1 MQPSAHGKSELDSAT
16 VPALEET
23 RCEKPFSHQTG
34 SNIMSFLKR
43 NAFVLLTVAAVAL
56 GIVLGMFLR
65 RNKMSPREIQY
76 LTFPGELLMRVLQMV
91 VLPLIISSLISG
103 MSSVNRKSY
112 GRIGLRAF
120 GYYLL
125 TTLLAAFTGIVL
137 AVTIQP
143 GHSSRSIPVTSA
155 VQVEVIEG
163 PDAFLDLIR
172 NMFPSNLVEACFK
185 KFKTVYSRGAP
196 TGINGASAKNDTV
209 AMPGSSDGV
218 NTLGLL
224 VFSVA
229 FGYILGSMEA
239 EGKPVREF
247 FDCLNKAVMNLVNIV
262 IWYTPV
268 GMFFLVAGQIVEI
281 TDVGEMGREVVMY
294 SLTVIAGLL
303 IHCFFTLPLIYF
315 AVTRRNP
322 FTFMGGVLQAL
333 ATAFGTSS
341 SSATL
346 PVTLK
351 CMEVNHNMDK
361 QVTRFMLPTGATMN
375 MDGGALYEAV
385 AALFVAQTHDMDFS
399 LGQIIVLS
407 LIVTV
412 VSTGGA
418 GIPQAGIVSLLIVLS
433 SVGLPTED
441 ISILLI
447 VDWMLDR
454 VRTATNVLGDCI
466 GVGVVQHLSRHDL
479 QSSRP
484 AEEDLHLQVS

>member
-1 MQPSAHGKSELDSAT
+1 MQPSSHRKSELDSAT

-56 GIVLGMFLR
+56 GIVLGFFLR
-65 RNKMSPREIQY
+65 RNKMSPREIKY
-76 LTFPGELLMRVLQMV
+76 LSFPGELLMRVLQMV

-143 GHSSRSIPVTSA
+143 GHSSRSIPVTAA
-155 VQVEVIEG
+155 VKVEVVEG
-163 PDAFLDLIR
+163 PDAFLDLVR

-185 KFKTVYSRGAP
+185 KVRLCIIYDFVFIFMRYMLTNSHDFLIIQFKTVYSRGAP
-196 TGINGASAKNDTV
+196 AGINEASATNDTV

-239 EGKPVREF
+239 EGKPVRDF

-268 GMFFLVAGQIVEI
+268 GMFFLVVGQVVEM
-281 TDVGEMGREVVMY
+281 TDVGEMGREVAIY

-322 FTFMGGVLQAL
+322 FRFMGGVLQAL

-341 SSATL
+341 
-346 PVTLK
+346 
-351 CMEVNHNMDK
+351 
-361 QVTRFMLPTGATMN
+361 R
-375 MDGGALYEAV
+375 
-385 AALFVAQTHDMDFS
+385 
-399 LGQIIVLS
+399 
-407 LIVTV
+407 
-412 VSTGGA
+412 
-418 GIPQAGIVSLLIVLS
+418 
-433 SVGLPTED
+433 
-441 ISILLI
+441 
-447 VDWMLDR
+447 
-454 VRTATNVLGDCI
+454 
-466 GVGVVQHLSRHDL
+466 
-479 QSSRP
+479 
-484 AEEDLHLQVS
+484 